1 MYNPEN
7 GVQIFT
13 TLVKFW
19 AWLCVHTSTILQLVL
34 GGRKKGEKREGFD
47 GICWVPAQLHFQW
60 ETCLKEQGKACWI
73 IILTIL
79 LCLLCACICTHMG
92 THMYTHIYTHNV
104 LERIEV
110 KKSSN
115 NFLHDNKDLSESIV
129 SIPSTL
135 LKSSLDAWVYDWAVL

>member
-1 MYNPEN
+1 
-7 GVQIFT
+7 
-13 TLVKFW
+13 
-19 AWLCVHTSTILQLVL
+19 
-34 GGRKKGEKREGFD
+34 
-47 GICWVPAQLHFQW
+47 
-60 ETCLKEQGKACWI
+60 
-73 IILTIL
+73 
-79 LCLLCACICTHMG
+79 MG

>member
-1 MYNPEN
+1 
-7 GVQIFT
+7 
-13 TLVKFW
+13 
-19 AWLCVHTSTILQLVL
+19 
-34 GGRKKGEKREGFD
+34 
-47 GICWVPAQLHFQW
+47 
-60 ETCLKEQGKACWI
+60 
-73 IILTIL
+73 
-79 LCLLCACICTHMG
+79 
-92 THMYTHIYTHNV
+92 MYTHIYTHNV